1 MATKA
6 EMIRILKLVKSK
18 CKPEIATQAGG
29 MLIRNTCILHK
40 YLEITRENG
49 YFTNLYGCLGGDIC
63 HELQDV
69 LGVKHSGACPRVH
82 RNIYNFIK
90 NERET
95 VKI

>member
-6 EMIRILKLVKSK
+6 EMIRILRHVKRL
-18 CKPEIATQAGG
+18 CKPEIATKANDE
-29 MLIRNTCILHK
+29 LVRDTCILHK

-90 NERET
+90 SERET

>member
-1 MATKA
+1 MNR
-6 EMIRILKLVKSK
+6 EMMRILRDVKHRTSPKLSSDSD
-18 CKPEIATQAGG
+18 GW
-29 MLIRNTCILHK
+29 LIRNTCILHK

-69 LGVKHSGACPRVH
+69 LGVKHSSACPEVH
-82 RNIYNFIK
+82 RNIYNLIK
-90 NERET
+90 NERT

>member
-6 EMIRILKLVKSK
+6 EMIRILRHVKRL
-18 CKPEIATQAGG
+18 CKPEIATKANDE
-29 MLIRNTCILHK
+29 LIRNTCILHK

-90 NERET
+90 NDRET

>member
-6 EMIRILKLVKSK
+6 EMIRILKLVKGK
-18 CKPEIATQAGG
+18 CKPEIATKANDE
-29 MLIRNTCILHK
+29 LIRNTCILHK

-90 NERET
+90 NDRET